1 MIFFLKKFLDFLT
14 TLLLVSAV
22 TFLTFQ
28 LLPGNPALAILGP
41 EAESSQIEQLE
52 KELHLDQ
59 SIVMRYGSWLK
70 GAVTGNLGT
79 SYKYQKGVS
88 FLISESFTVTAKL
101 ASLTLLFT
109 VVIGIAF
116 GVVAAKGYR
125 KKYSEFMDAA
135 GSVWIS
141 MPVFCTALIL
151 IIVFSVLLNILPSMG
166 NNGFKSYIL
175 PALSLALGSGA
186 ILARY
191 ISTSIK
197 NELKKDYVRTARSKG
212 LSEKEI
218 IFHHVFRNA
227 MIPSVTILGII
238 AAEIFGGSILVE
250 NVFSLPGLGRLLTT
264 SISTRDFP
272 LLQGITLY
280 LSFITLLSNFIVDVL
295 YSVIDPRIR
304 ISGVES

>member
-1 MIFFLKKFLDFLT
+1 MTFFLKKFLDFLT
-14 TLLLVSAV
+14 TLLLVSVV

-41 EAESSQIEQLE
+41 EAEPLQIEQLE

-59 SIVMRYGSWLK
+59 SIVVRYGNWLK
-70 GAVTGNLGT
+70 GAVSGNLGT
-79 SYKYQKGVS
+79 SYKYQKSVTS
-88 FLISESFTVTAKL
+88 LISESSTVTAKL

-109 VVIGIAF
+109 VVTGIAS
-116 GVVAAKGYR
+116 GIVLSLCCR
-125 KKYSEFMDAA
+125 KKYAELLETCGA
-135 GSVWIS
+135 VWIS
-141 MPVFCTALIL
+141 IPVFCTALIL
-151 IIVFSVLLNILPSMG
+151 IIVFSVLLNVLPSMG

-191 ISTSIK
+191 VNTSIK
-197 NELKKDYVRTARSKG
+197 SELKKDYVRTARSKG
-212 LSEKEI
+212 LSEKAI
-218 IFHHVFRNA
+218 ICRHVFRNA

-264 SISTRDFP
+264 SIATRDFP

-280 LSFITLLSNFIVDVL
+280 LSLITLFSNFLVDVL

-304 ISGVES
+304 ISGAES